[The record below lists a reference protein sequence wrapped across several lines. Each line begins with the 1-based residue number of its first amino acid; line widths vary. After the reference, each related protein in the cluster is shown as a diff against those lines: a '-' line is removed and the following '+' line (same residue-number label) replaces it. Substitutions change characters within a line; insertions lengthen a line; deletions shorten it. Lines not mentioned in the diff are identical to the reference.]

1 MNDVIDYNLSGAIDK
16 IIINR
21 FGIGDRI
28 NSIYLM
34 MPLTEEEELEI
45 DKINES
51 LRNETRGVNYI
62 SIKDVVFR
70 PTDIKIYGKID
81 LTSKEDIE
89 IIEKLLLKEYGKFHT
104 IPSDF
109 NYEQGTGKANGKI
122 PLHMQTT
129 DYIRSFK
136 WYHFRIG
143 KPERI
148 IVIKQDK
155 K

>member
-1 MNDVIDYNLSGAIDK
+1 MENDTIDYGNFEALDHIM
-16 IIINR
+16 INR

-28 NSIYLM
+28 NSRYVM
-34 MPLTEEEELEI
+34 FPLTEEQEKEI
-45 DKINES
+45 DKLKEAKAAVNISLGKNGTVVNLSDIQVYGEINVDGE
-51 LRNETRGVNYI
+51 EE
-62 SIKDVVFR
+62 K
-70 PTDIKIYGKID
+70 
-81 LTSKEDIE
+81 E

-122 PLHMQTT
+122 PLHMRTT